1 MDREESQLTS
11 YPEPSEI
18 PQISKTNII
27 GSHKANDL

>member
-18 PQISKTNII
+18 PQISKAEHDIE
-27 GSHKANDL
+27 S